1 MQNKKVGIDAN
12 IYPYWLTYLK
22 ILNKP
27 IGNLAQE
34 MVAGIATIYRM
45 VAIRIEEL
53 TEILIS
59 LHESFRI
66 LEGVLWMNIIVSHT
80 MTDK

>member
-12 IYPYWLTYLK
+12 IYPYWLTYLQ

-34 MVAGIATIYRM
+34 VVAGIATIYRM